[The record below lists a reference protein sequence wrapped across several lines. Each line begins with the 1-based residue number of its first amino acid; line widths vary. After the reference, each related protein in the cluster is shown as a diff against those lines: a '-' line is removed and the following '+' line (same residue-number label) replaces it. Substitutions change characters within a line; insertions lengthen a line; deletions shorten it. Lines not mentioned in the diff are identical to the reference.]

1 MFCSFSFSRALSESS
16 FRLEKKNAYIHFSPS
31 WTGSCDRPLR
41 GLGRTVELSSSLFW
55 INFVYLSLL
64 PFLRVVPSP
73 FLLWHRRLG
82 HVCSPRLRYFISTG
96 LYLTLRFLLIWVAN
110 GEKARP
116 FLYLRSSFYFSFWSC
131 VRSPSCPSVIERRI
145 IRICYFWQNN
155 EKIKIKRFLF
165 GVNISPLP
173 SELCLLQLTSLTKR
187 FPNDPASTL
196 LSRME
201 LPSGRHILETARSL
215 LLSASVPSPFLAE
228 AVLTAVGFLNRIPSF
243 GLSLF
248 ERRLSA
254 RFESIGRGCGGN
266 PRGFV

>member
-1 MFCSFSFSRALSESS
+1 MVA
-16 FRLEKKNAYIHFSPS
+16 
-31 WTGSCDRPLR
+31 G
-41 GLGRTVELSSSLFW
+41 
-55 INFVYLSLL
+55 
-64 PFLRVVPSP
+64 PFL
-73 FLLWHRRLG
+73 FK
-82 HVCSPRLRYFISTG
+82 I
-96 LYLTLRFLLIWVAN
+96 
-110 GEKARP
+110 
-116 FLYLRSSFYFSFWSC
+116 SSFYFSFWSC

-187 FPNDPASTL
+187 FPNDPAPQQNGVTE
-196 LSRME
+196 RKH
-201 LPSGRHILETARSL
+201 RHILETARSL
-215 LLSASVPSPFLAE
+215 LLPASVPSLFGAE
-228 AVLTAVGFLNRIPSF
+228 AVLTAVCFLNRIPSF